1 MLKYILFCFVLGL
14 PTFSAYAQQDD
25 DQLHQKEFVYG
36 INFNTNGGLVG
47 GGMVKSSHFL
57 HDSWFRFWALEVVEV
72 KHPKENR
79 QYSSSTGNSFIYGK
93 SNYLFTLRPEI
104 GREYVFFRKAPESG
118 VQVNGL
124 FAVGPSIGLLAPYYI
139 IYDYTDYSRGPNAVE
154 DYRVEAYNPE
164 IHTDFENRIRGS
176 AVFFTGLG
184 ESKIRPGVH
193 VRGGVNFEYGR
204 YREDV
209 TGLEVGFVLEAFSK
223 KMVIIPQA
231 ENSQFFQSFYITLY
245 YGRRK

>member
-1 MLKYILFCFVLGL
+1 MLKYILFCFLLPLAVL
-14 PTFSAYAQQDD
+14 PSYAQQDD
-25 DQLHQKEFVYG
+25 QLPQKEFVYG
-36 INFNTNGGLVG
+36 INFNTNGGLIG
-47 GGMVKSSHFL
+47 GGMIKSSRYL
-57 HDSWFRFWALEVVEV
+57 HDNWFRFWALEVVEV

-79 QYSSSTGNSFIYGK
+79 RYSSNTGNSFIYGK

-104 GREYVFFRKAPESG
+104 GREFVFFRKAPESG

-139 IYDYTDYSRGPNAVE
+139 IYDYTDYSRGPNTVT
-154 DYRVEAYNPE
+154 DYRVEAYNPA
-164 IHTDFENRIRGS
+164 IHTDFENLIRGS
-176 AVFFTGLG
+176 AAFFTGLG

-209 TGLEVGFVLEAFSK
+209 TGVEVGFVLEAFSK
-223 KMVIIPQA
+223 KMAIIPQA
-231 ENSQFFQSFYITLY
+231 ENYQFFPSFYLTLY